1 MATISVV
8 NIEPDNGLV
17 ELEKAEK
24 SENASTMSSNSDENA
39 PTKAEK
45 TRKRGRPAGAK
56 DLKRRKTPVKR
67 RKTAPTEN
75 PAAVVEEVR
84 PPPAQEVP
92 QQSQAPPAQEVM
104 QAPPAQEA
112 KPVPQPSAP
121 PMTNFQRLH
130 LQLLERKNAES
141 AHWDD
146 IVSRM
151 VRLPIF

>member
-8 NIEPDNGLV
+8 NIADNGIV
-17 ELEKAEK
+17 ELEKDEN
-24 SENASTMSSNSDENA
+24 SENSSTMSSKSSENDKKD
-39 PTKAEK
+39 PDKP
-45 TRKRGRPAGAK
+45 RKRGRPAGAK
-56 DLKRRKTPVKR
+56 DLKRRQTPVRR

-75 PAAVVEEVR
+75 PATIVEEVR

-92 QQSQAPPAQEVM
+92 Q